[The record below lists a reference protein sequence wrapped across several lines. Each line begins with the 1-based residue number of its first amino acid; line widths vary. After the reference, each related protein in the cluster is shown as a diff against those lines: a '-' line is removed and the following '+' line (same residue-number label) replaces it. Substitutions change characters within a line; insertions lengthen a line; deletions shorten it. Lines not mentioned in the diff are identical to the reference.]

1 MQNTDH
7 APVTGS
13 RGRGLVRDGGG
24 VVVAP
29 AVAVVAVTR
38 LLDGGDEV
46 LLDPDSLVTSITRPL
61 SVILEVSILL
71 LMPNVLDVLPGYCV
85 SKLRGS

>member
-1 MQNTDH
+1 MQNTHH
-7 APVTGS
+7 APAAGS

-61 SVILEVSILL
+61 SVILEVPILL